1 MTMAKTPRPSETT
14 PSQEVGV
21 GVVPVPE
28 GRVFGAV
35 GVPEPA
41 AGAEIVVVLA
51 VPGEASSFEVMRWC
65 NSVGAV
71 AFPRVGSVTLRAGS
85 AAAREAAPRAPP
97 GRSGAREAAPE
108 RTP

>member
-1 MTMAKTPRPSETT
+1 M
-14 PSQEVGV
+14 
-21 GVVPVPE
+21 PVSD

-41 AGAEIVVVLA
+41 AGAEIVAVLA

-71 AFPRVGSVTLRAGS
+71 AFPRVRSVTGEGVVAFPRVRSVAGVGP
-85 AAAREAAPRAPP
+85 ATGVVR
-97 GRSGAREAAPE
+97 GCVL
-108 RTP
+108 